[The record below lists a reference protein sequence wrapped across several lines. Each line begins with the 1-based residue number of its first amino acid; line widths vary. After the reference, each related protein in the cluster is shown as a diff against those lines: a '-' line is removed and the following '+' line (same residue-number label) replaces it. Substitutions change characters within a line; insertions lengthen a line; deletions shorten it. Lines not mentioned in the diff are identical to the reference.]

1 MSVTLQEVDRIA
13 ALAKLEFSAE
23 EKQKFTEQFNQ
34 ILQYIEKLNEL
45 DLTNVAPTHHVW
57 EAGNVFREDRVQ
69 PSLTPDQV
77 LANAPNRKMNFF
89 SVPKVIG

>member
-13 ALAKLEFSAE
+13 ALAKLEFSTE
-23 EKQKFTEQFNQ
+23 EKQKFTEQFNH

-57 EAGNVFREDRVQ
+57 EAVNVFREDQVQ
-69 PSLTPDQV
+69 PSLSQDQA